1 MDVDKIGSELFKV
14 GELYRLIIHECSA
27 LATWRDCTTDDG
39 LVVVLYIQLLER
51 LLQAESGNV
60 ELSLHNARARV
71 ILYGCAI
78 VLGSEQQRQS
88 THQNRLTGSRLT
100 RNNVERGVELDFE
113 VLD

>member
-1 MDVDKIGSELFKV
+1 MDVDKVGSELFQV

-27 LATWRDCTTDDG
+27 LAAWRDCTTDDC
-39 LVVVLYIQLLER
+39 LVVVLYVQLLER

-78 VLGSEQQRQS
+78 ILGSEQQRQS
-88 THQNRLTGSRLT
+88 THQNRLTSSCFARDDI
-100 RNNVERGVELDFE
+100 ERGVELDFE